1 MEKRTRE
8 VGERVEIYGRNVE
21 DNCNKASR
29 GRQTENWE
37 DRGQGLFRRDEEK
50 AAMRHKG
57 MGTEVRMQESRKWGA
72 HRVPEV
78 RGRRVSLW
86 SQPSSSAFV
95 PRGVKEQE
103 ARVQGKSWGVW
114 PSERTSPHL
123 PGPPPTRLSKMQPEV
138 EPFSSPNPGASSSH
152 RESGTM
158 AVIPSG
164 AHPVARALEVPRNS
178 SKSTVPLTQRPGI
191 RHHRFA
197 LFVPF
202 PTSLEAEIACGSL
215 APDVEPHQ
223 GLIGKELKVS
233 GSVLEVHWTSED
245 SRLLRISIMNF
256 LDQLSLVV
264 NTVQVFGPPFSC

>member
-1 MEKRTRE
+1 MSPGAFPGNAHPGPALHLALCWALGQEHRGVSWKDGCVFAALE
-8 VGERVEIYGRNVE
+8 E
-21 DNCNKASR
+21 DPGS
-29 GRQTENWE
+29 
-37 DRGQGLFRRDEEK
+37 
-50 AAMRHKG
+50 
-57 MGTEVRMQESRKWGA
+57 
-72 HRVPEV
+72 
-78 RGRRVSLW
+78 VSVTHADCGSLLPATADLA
-86 SQPSSSAFV
+86 PSSS
-95 PRGVKEQE
+95 
-103 ARVQGKSWGVW
+103 
-114 PSERTSPHL
+114 
-123 PGPPPTRLSKMQPEV
+123 
-138 EPFSSPNPGASSSH
+138 SSMSAVCTH
-152 RESGTM
+152 KIKGTM